1 MMVAP
6 ATAATDTTD
15 QAYSATLSI
24 MKGVSLADVLELD
37 LADRLTLV
45 QAIWDSIA
53 EVPESIPVTAKE
65 REILDQR
72 FDAYRKD
79 GEPGSPWAE
88 VKARL
93 LGE

>member
-1 MMVAP
+1 
-6 ATAATDTTD
+6 
-15 QAYSATLSI
+15 

-53 EVPESIPVTAKE
+53 EVPESIPVTARE
-65 REILDQR
+65 RELLDKR
-72 FDAYRKD
+72 LDAYVAD
-79 GEPGSPWAE
+79 GDSGSPWAE